1 MNLSRP
7 ASFGDGNGFISVAGP
22 HHVMNFVEQHTDEL
36 VDEIIQEAFD
46 RDGNGFISV
55 AGPHH
60 VMNLVELLTDE
71 EVDELIRE
79 AVWHFQADFSAFFG
93 LRLRPLIPHQK
104 SVDICMPQ
112 KTCEKRTQGTQTQT
126 QQTQQAQQTQ

>member
-7 ASFGDGNGFISVAGP
+7 ASFCDGNGFISVAVL
-22 HHVMNFVEQHTDEL
+22 HHVMNLVEQHTGEL
-36 VDEIIQEAFD
+36 VDEIIQEEFA

-93 LRLRPLIPHQK
+93 LRLRPLI
-104 SVDICMPQ
+104 S
-112 KTCEKRTQGTQTQT
+112 TKRVST
-126 QQTQQAQQTQ
+126 